1 MTQQKRPYEELEGY
15 LGLDPSLR
23 ECVDDIWGA
32 YEKFA
37 PDLYENLAWNSDAG
51 QECFPNY
58 CGLELGAWDPDYD
71 AEAQNDEGHQH
82 DWRCCI
88 RPTAVSQEVKRR
100 NEERA
105 PRPFQSHWFD
115 SKSLDSIP
123 PLEPLL
129 EGVFYRKTL
138 SRVVGHSA
146 SMKSFVLLSAAAHM
160 GWGEPWFGCR
170 VQEQGIRTLLVVA
183 EGAEGI
189 KARKLALEQHHGR
202 ELENVEFFTKAI
214 QIDPSTR
221 EWQQF
226 TAEIKRREIDLV
238 IFDTQSRCT
247 SGLEENSNREMG
259 QVVATL
265 DKLIRE
271 TGASVCLVHHSTG
284 DQSTTGNNL
293 KARGAGA
300 VRAAL
305 QSEVFVKRDRKLNLV
320 TVSTDKAKDTASR
333 SIVLEPVVREID
345 GLTDWWGEK
354 ESSIVLTTPAP
365 RIRGSV
371 GVQEGEPAAGPAD
384 TIEGLAAQFL
394 EQSDGVKPTVDN
406 VQNVL
411 GIRRTTATQVARH
424 LREQV
429 AA

>member
-1 MTQQKRPYEELEGY
+1 MTVLTSYEDLHPSQQQAADELWN
-15 LGLDPSLR
+15 LF
-23 ECVDDIWGA
+23 
-32 YEKFA
+32 KTHA
-37 PDLYENLAWNSDAG
+37 PALHAKLAWNFEDYLH
-51 QECFPNY
+51 PY
-58 CGLELGAWDPDYD
+58 HCGLVHDESDFASHNHEYHCLYTPQEIREDQRRLD
-71 AEAQNDEGHQH
+71 A
-82 DWRCCI
+82 
-88 RPTAVSQEVKRR
+88 
-100 NEERA
+100 ERA
-105 PRPFQSHWFD
+105 PRPFDGHWHD
-115 SKSLDSIP
+115 SESLDSIP

-238 IFDTQSRCT
+238 IFDTQARCT

-333 SIVLEPVVREID
+333 SILLEPVVREID

-354 ESSIVLTTPAP
+354 ESSIVLLPPSP
-365 RIRGSV
+365 RIKGSV
-371 GVQEGEPAAGPAD
+371 GVPAD
-384 TIEGLAAQFL
+384 TESAVDTVESLAERFQQL
-394 EQSDGVKPTVDN
+394 SDNKPTVAN

-411 GIRRTTATQVARH
+411 GIRRTKATDVARH

-429 AA
+429 EAA